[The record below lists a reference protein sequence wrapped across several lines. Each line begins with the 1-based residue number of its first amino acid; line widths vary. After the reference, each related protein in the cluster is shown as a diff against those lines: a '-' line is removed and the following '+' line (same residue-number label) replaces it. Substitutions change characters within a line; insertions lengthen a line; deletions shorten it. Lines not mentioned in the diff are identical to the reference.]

1 MERLALAGLLLS
13 LLALISASAATGQN
27 NPYQKND
34 FQKMERFLDQ
44 VDRPGSWPQPKAT
57 TQPKRQLLTP
67 SNRAAGNAVSP
78 SPGGAAAQQAQPAFS
93 PQNILR
99 VLLGAPAKGTASGTF
114 SGARGNVEE
123 NLATARDQ
131 ASRAESACERAS
143 SGSDRDSRLSAAE
156 EARYAAQAAREAADR
171 ASGQAD
177 NTTSDISD
185 LAAQARAAADQAQA
199 AADRAT
205 GNAEGGGW

>member
-1 MERLALAGLLLS
+1 MERLASAGLLLS
-13 LLALISASAATGQN
+13 LLVLISASAVTGQN
-27 NPYQKND
+27 NSYQKSD
-34 FQKMERFLDQ
+34 FQKMERLLDQ

-57 TQPKRQLLTP
+57 AQPKRQLLTAP
-67 SNRAAGNAVSP
+67 NRAAGNTVN
-78 SPGGAAAQQAQPAFS
+78 PGSAATQQAQPAFS

-99 VLLGAPAKGTASGTF
+99 VLLGSPPKGTASGSF

-123 NLATARDQ
+123 NLSTARDQ
-131 ASRAESACERAS
+131 ACRAESACERAS
-143 SGSDRDSRLSAAE
+143 SGSDKGARLSAAE

-205 GNAEGGGW
+205 ANAEGGGW